1 MQEASFADSAEPP
14 PWMTPTQALR
24 LAFEFDAPT
33 VGTAAVPASATA
45 LPGALVAADTLQ
57 GPQLRQGFCVGELNL
72 MIRYED
78 GNELTDLPQL
88 FRLPNAPDWF
98 AGMTNLHGGLVSVFD
113 PAVLFGV
120 AHQPDAKPML
130 LVLGHGDEKAGL
142 LIDGLPRR
150 LRPQVDERLEQ
161 MAVPSHVAS
170 CVSDVY
176 RIEGQD
182 WMDFRYAALFERLEA
197 ELAS

>member
-1 MQEASFADSAEPP
+1 MQAALLPDCAEPP
-14 PWMTPTQALR
+14 HLLTPTQAL
-24 LAFEFDAPT
+24 LLGFEFDAPSA
-33 VGTAAVPASATA
+33 VTARA
-45 LPGALVAADTLQ
+45 LPGALPAAAA
-57 GPQLRQGFCVGELNL
+57 GSSHAVQLRQGFCVGELNL

-88 FRLPNAPDWF
+88 FRLPNAPAWF
-98 AGMTNLHGGLVSVFD
+98 VGMTNLHGGLISVFD

-150 LRPQVDERLEQ
+150 LRPTADERLEQ
-161 MAVPSHVAS
+161 MAVPSQVAS